1 MRRGILLLVPVLL
14 ALYYFGPQLEDR
26 FAFATEAR
34 SVPVKQPTN
43 DAAALELRWQQ
54 LVEKEAA
61 LKAKEESLA
70 KLAATLNARVVEL
83 NSAKKG
89 IEAALAAK
97 RAQDDER
104 AKARKK
110 LEDERYKRMIKIY
123 KSLKAEDAG
132 TLMNKLDAK
141 LVIDMLNQMDQK
153 TAVKLVPFL
162 SQPRVLEWTRLNL
175 SGAR

>member
-1 MRRGILLLVPVLL
+1 MLLLVPLL
-14 ALYYFGPQLEDR
+14 VALYYFGPQLQDR
-26 FAFATEAR
+26 FAFAAEVHNA
-34 SVPVKQPTN
+34 PVKAPSS

-61 LKAKEESLA
+61 LKAKEEALA
-70 KLAATLNARVVEL
+70 KLSATLNARVVEL

-89 IEAALAAK
+89 IEAVLAAK
-97 RAQDDER
+97 RAQDEER
-104 AKARKK
+104 AIARKK
-110 LEDERYKRMIKIY
+110 VQDERFKKMIKIY

-132 TLMNKLDAK
+132 TLMNKLDAR
-141 LVIDMLNQMDQK
+141 LVIEMLNQMDQK

-175 SGAR
+175 GAAP